1 MEDVETVTS
10 DSDNGI
16 DRQDVTEL
24 GGDRPLTRPED
35 DRLGYAPFA
44 ETLSSALVAMAP
56 VGGFVVALYGPWG
69 SGKTTVLNFV
79 RFYLE
84 SAERNVRV
92 LTFNPWWFSGQEE
105 LTTTFLEQLL
115 AALEP
120 QGKRRMEKLRSS
132 MSTLAEYVGEGPSVV
147 GAGGR
152 IAARALR
159 KDAANVQ
166 TLKDEVGRL
175 LAQEAFRIIVLID
188 DTDRLN
194 REEIRHLFRLIKA
207 VADFPNVTYVVSMDQ
222 AVAREALAEDF
233 GGKTVDYLDKIVQV
247 GYELPLPDR
256 SALRSVFF
264 EGLDHLLAS
273 GGDDVFNQAYW
284 TEVFLD
290 AVDPFLST
298 PRDVS
303 RLLNVI
309 RATYPAVRGEVN
321 LSDYVAMSAI
331 QTFEPSVWDQVRR
344 NQDVFAGAGSTAF
357 STAQT
362 DRERDKTL
370 YEAMLASCRTPS
382 SRGCVDTA
390 MRRLFPRYATA
401 SGGASYTS
409 DWELTWRKD
418 RRVASPHIFPLY
430 FQQAPPP
437 GHLSRAEIGAM
448 LRIVCDETAFA
459 SNLIALAQDRSSDG
473 STLLPTYL
481 EHLRDYADDIPVEC
495 LPGVVRAVYDVG
507 DNLLIREDTGGGMFG
522 DSNEIR
528 IMQLLY
534 RVLRRMSKPE
544 RSALIRTAI
553 AEGHALALAAH
564 EVAVYAQEQ
573 GELGAQGR
581 IEDDQTVSADDLIEL
596 KGLIVEK
603 IRLSATSGELI
614 DSPDLGHLL
623 YRWADWGTE
632 DEPRV
637 WATHVAETDEGL
649 VRLLSAFLG
658 EVRSHTSGERTETR
672 RFRMDP
678 KSIEPFLD
686 PDALI
691 ERVRSLNSSNK
702 FTGRD
707 EAAIEQFIRGY
718 ELRARGEDPNW

>member
-1 MEDVETVTS
+1 MIS

-16 DRQDVTEL
+16 DRSDVTAL
-24 GGDRPLTRPED
+24 GGDKPLTRPED

-44 ETLSSALVAMAP
+44 ETLSSALVKMAP
-56 VGGFVVALYGPWG
+56 AGGFVVALYGPWG

-84 SAERNVRV
+84 AAGGDARV

-120 QGKRRMEKLRSS
+120 QGKRRMKKLRSS

-166 TLKDEVGRL
+166 TLKDNVGTL
-175 LAQEAFRIIVLID
+175 LTQEASRIIVLID

-247 GYELPLPDR
+247 GYELPLPDQ
-256 SALRSVFF
+256 SALRSMFF
-264 EGLDHLLAS
+264 EGLDQLLAF
-273 GGDDVFNQAYW
+273 GGDDVFDQAYW

-321 LSDYVAMSAI
+321 LSDYVATTAV
-331 QTFEPSVWDQVRR
+331 QTFEPTIWDQVRR
-344 NQDVFAGAGSTAF
+344 NQELLAGTGSYAFAN
-357 STAQT
+357 AQT
-362 DRERDKTL
+362 NREREKTF
-370 YEAMLASCRTPS
+370 YESLLAQCRTPA
-382 SRGCVDTA
+382 SRGRVDAA
-390 MRRLFPRYATA
+390 MRRLFPRYAAT
-401 SGGASYTS
+401 SGGTSYTS
-409 DWELTWRKD
+409 EWELTWRKD
-418 RRVASPHIFPLY
+418 RRVASPQIFPLY

-437 GHLSRAEIGAM
+437 GHLSRVEIGTM
-448 LRIVCDETAFA
+448 LRIVCDEIDFA
-459 SNLIALAQDRSSDG
+459 SNLIALAQDRRPDG
-473 STLLPTYL
+473 STPLPTYL
-481 EHLRDYADDIPVEC
+481 EHLRDYADDIPAEC
-495 LPGVVRAVYDVG
+495 IPGVVRALYDVG
-507 DNLLIREDTGGGMFG
+507 DALLIREDTGGGMFG

-528 IMQLLY
+528 IMQVLY
-534 RVLRRMSKPE
+534 RVLRRMPKTE
-544 RSALIRTAI
+544 RSGLIREAI
-553 AEGHALALAAH
+553 ESGRALALAAH

-581 IEDDQTVSADDLIEL
+581 VEDDQTVSADDLDGL
-596 KGLIVEK
+596 KSLIVEK
-603 IRLSATSGELI
+603 IRSAASADELI

-623 YRWADWGTE
+623 YRWADWGSE
-632 DEPRV
+632 DEPRT
-637 WATHVAETDEGL
+637 WANRVSQSDEGL
-649 VRLLSAFLG
+649 IRLLSAFLG
-658 EVRSHTSGERTETR
+658 EVRSHTSGQRTETR

-691 ERVRSLNSSNK
+691 DRVRSLGSSRD
-702 FTGRD
+702 FAGRD

-718 ELRARGEDPNW
+718 EIRARGEDPNW